1 MVAVPLHQHS
11 GSITTRRS
19 GADRG
24 ADVASDYD
32 RASGPLIDIP
42 ATLADI
48 RSLCPP
54 VGLQSIGPSS
64 LNKRTSWHYF
74 AILIRRL
81 PNSSRS
87 ILGKLLGGSAPGFS
101 FAGRSRAAEPR
112 PTEKLQS
119 PCIDARSASRDLMA
133 DIIRPM

>member
-1 MVAVPLHQHS
+1 MERYVNFAVHSRARAEANGMVAVPLHQHS
-11 GSITTRRS
+11 GSITKRRS

-87 ILGKLLGGSAPGFS
+87 TRVKSLDGSALSFS

-112 PTEKLQS
+112 QTEK
-119 PCIDARSASRDLMA
+119 
-133 DIIRPM
+133 